1 MGSGLESALG
11 NFGLIWERNPT
22 RKGARVMHTL
32 SEAEF
37 PILSRPIEWG
47 VVRAEFLLA
56 QQFDERYVSNV
67 SIIPVMGD
75 RYVVFQVENGMWE
88 LPGGTLEYGERYMEA
103 LEREVMEELGGKLL
117 SYHVFGRFDCRSS
130 AEKPYKPHLPFPYFI
145 RLVGY
150 GEVEL
155 VGKPLNPEGGEQV
168 IAVDAVTI
176 DEALDRFQRTGRQDI
191 AELYKLAHRI
201 RSQG

>member
-1 MGSGLESALG
+1 MEPDPEGGRLM
-11 NFGLIWERNPT
+11 N
-22 RKGARVMHTL
+22 TL
-32 SEAEF
+32 NAAEF
-37 PILSRPIEWG
+37 PILSHPMNWG
-47 VVRAEFLLA
+47 IVRAEFLLT

-67 SIIPVMGD
+67 SIIPVMGE

-88 LPGGTLEYGERYMEA
+88 LPGGTLERGERYIEA

-117 SYHVFGRFDCRSS
+117 SYHVFGRFDCQSS
-130 AEKPYKPHLPFPYFI
+130 AEKPYKPHLPFPHFV

-155 VGKPLNPEGGEQV
+155 VGKPLNPQGGEQV
-168 IAVDAVTI
+168 VAVDVVTI
-176 DEALDRFQRTGRQDI
+176 DEALDRFQRIGRQDI

-201 RSQG
+201 RSRG